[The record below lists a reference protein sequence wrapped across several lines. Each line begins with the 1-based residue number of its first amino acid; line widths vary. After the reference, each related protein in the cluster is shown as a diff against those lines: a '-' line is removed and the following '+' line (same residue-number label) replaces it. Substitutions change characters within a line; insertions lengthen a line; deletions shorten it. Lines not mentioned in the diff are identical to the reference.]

1 MSIITDYYKFERLP
15 ETKSKTRLDCTLST
29 KGYPELETLR
39 NKQGSLFLYFG
50 DIPENF
56 KADAKR
62 KADKC
67 LTKGKSIS
75 SLYVPDILKPLAYGD
90 FKGTTDAL
98 LIVFS
103 ADYSSFELLVAR
115 GQRNNRVALFQ
126 LLVDGEFSQEIETLR
141 KLAVTELVTT

>member
-1 MSIITDYYKFERLP
+1 MSILTDYYKFERLP

-29 KGYPELETLR
+29 KSYPDLEILR

-75 SLYVPDILKPLAYGD
+75 SLYVPDVSKPLAYGD
-90 FKGTTDAL
+90 FRGTTDAI
-98 LIVFS
+98 LIVFA

-126 LLVDGEFSQEIETLR
+126 LFIDGEFSHEIERLR
-141 KLAVTELVTT
+141 KQAVTELVTT